1 MVQRSIASI
10 QIHSLQVV
18 KTLVLWLFVAERIEP
33 STMCRWEE
41 GEKEQRDNERTHVC
55 LYLQHTALEA
65 VATGLDIFV

>member
-1 MVQRSIASI
+1 
-10 QIHSLQVV
+10 
-18 KTLVLWLFVAERIEP
+18 
-33 STMCRWEE
+33 MCRWKE